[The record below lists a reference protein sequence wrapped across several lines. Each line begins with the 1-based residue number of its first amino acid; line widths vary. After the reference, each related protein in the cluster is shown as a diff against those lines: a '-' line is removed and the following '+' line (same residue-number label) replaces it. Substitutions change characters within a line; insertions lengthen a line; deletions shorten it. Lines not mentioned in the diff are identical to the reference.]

1 MPNHDWHVDNNSNP
15 QTIVPVESD
24 EAVISPYRLY
34 RFLTQLDDIL
44 LAHSDDASRLAQ
56 IRPLVRSFLNESPWM
71 MMQCPAPD
79 PKRGW
84 GVTKLYDEADYPLT
98 IQLVSW
104 NPGMTS
110 PIHNHG
116 AWGLVAILDGQERN
130 RFWQPQEANQPMI
143 QASEAILEPGDL
155 ITFMPDAIHQVEA
168 LGDDP
173 VLSFNLYGETDFT
186 QRFHYN
192 AETSGTKPF

>member
-1 MPNHDWHVDNNSNP
+1 MSNHDWHVSNSSTC
-15 QTIVPVESD
+15 QAVVQEETSESPV
-24 EAVISPYRLY
+24 SPYRLY

-44 LAHSDDASRLAQ
+44 LAHENDELRLAE

-71 MMQCPAPD
+71 MMQCPPPD

-84 GVTKLYDEADYPLT
+84 AVSKLYDDTDYPLT

-104 NPGMTS
+104 NPGMLS
-110 PIHNHG
+110 SIHNHG

-130 RFWQPQEANQPMI
+130 RFWQPQEAGEPMVQVQETILQPG
-143 QASEAILEPGDL
+143 EL

-168 LGDDP
+168 LGDEP
-173 VLSFNLYGETDFT
+173 VLSFNLYGETDY
-186 QRFHYN
+186 QARFQYD
-192 AETSGTKPF
+192 AKTSEASSF